1 MLDNS
6 GLTILSSTNQRV
18 NVREEVFYPDFG
30 VENIVLGDEHWIFF
44 VALLQQAF
52 FPPTLNPQTFSG
64 EENQKKYMSAQ
75 VFGL

>member
-1 MLDNS
+1 M
-6 GLTILSSTNQRV
+6 
-18 NVREEVFYPDFG
+18 REEVFYPDFG

-64 EENQKKYMSAQ
+64 EENQKK
-75 VFGL
+75 